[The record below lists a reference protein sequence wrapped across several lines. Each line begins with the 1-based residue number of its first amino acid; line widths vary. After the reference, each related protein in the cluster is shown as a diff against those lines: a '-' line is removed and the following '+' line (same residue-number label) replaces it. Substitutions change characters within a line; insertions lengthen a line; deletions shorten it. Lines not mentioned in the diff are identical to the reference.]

1 MAPAY
6 ARHLGFKPLAH
17 IIGVMAQH
25 ASSASSPTLTPVEI
39 DYLEC
44 EREHWGPSGKKE
56 KIVFERFGVS
66 VPVFYQRLYRICENE
81 AAWQY
86 NAVLVRH
93 IRDVA
98 DDVTSRRLNRG
109 ENRG

>member
-6 ARHLGFKPLAH
+6 ARHLGFKPLAP

-44 EREHWGPSGKKE
+44 ERDNWGPSGQKE

-66 VPVFYQRLYRICENE
+66 VPVFYQRLYRICESE

-86 NAVLVRH
+86 DAVLIRH

-109 ENRG
+109 ETRG